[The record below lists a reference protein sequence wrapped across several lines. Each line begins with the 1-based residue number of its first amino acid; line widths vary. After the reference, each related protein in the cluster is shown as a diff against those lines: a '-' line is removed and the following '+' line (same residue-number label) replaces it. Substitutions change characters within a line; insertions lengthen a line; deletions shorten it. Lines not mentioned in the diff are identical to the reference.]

1 MQAACSNIL
10 EPSRVERWPKSLLC
24 SQVGALGSEF
34 IWFSGPFISLTSAKI
49 TLLSLIC
56 SHLRCPLHHCPL
68 SLYVSAS
75 LLSLSVCL
83 FLPACLTVTLSYLFL
98 SWKTTLT
105 LWSELR
111 CSSLV
116 TCHGYFLFHIMHHC
130 LVSVL
135 LLGYNPHAEH
145 VVPET

>member
-1 MQAACSNIL
+1 MQVACSNIL

-24 SQVGALGSEF
+24 PQVGALGSEF
-34 IWFSGPFISLTSAKI
+34 TWFSGPFISLTSAKI

-56 SHLRCPLHHCPL
+56 SHLRCPMHHCPL

-75 LLSLSVCL
+75 FCLCPSVSFCLCVSLWLCLYLS
-83 FLPACLTVTLSYLFL
+83 L

-105 LWSELR
+105 LWSKLR
-111 CSSLV
+111 CSSLA
-116 TCHGYFLFHIMHHC
+116 TCHWYFLFHIMLHC

-135 LLGYNPHAEH
+135 LLGCNPHAEH
-145 VVPET
+145 VAPET